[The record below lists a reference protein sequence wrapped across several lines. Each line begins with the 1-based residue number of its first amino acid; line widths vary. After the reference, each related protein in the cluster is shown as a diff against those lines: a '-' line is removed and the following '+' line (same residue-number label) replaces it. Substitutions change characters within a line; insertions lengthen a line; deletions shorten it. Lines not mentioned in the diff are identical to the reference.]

1 MKKNGPKSMSRMGAA
16 ALIKLS
22 PLPNGGSPDGS
33 PFYFFF
39 LTEQKTQATRT
50 TWVGRNVNSGDA
62 PNPRLVL

>member
-33 PFYFFF
+33 PFFFF
-39 LTEQKTQATRT
+39 SHRAE
-50 TWVGRNVNSGDA
+50 NSGHADHMGGQK
-62 PNPRLVL
+62 RKFRGCS